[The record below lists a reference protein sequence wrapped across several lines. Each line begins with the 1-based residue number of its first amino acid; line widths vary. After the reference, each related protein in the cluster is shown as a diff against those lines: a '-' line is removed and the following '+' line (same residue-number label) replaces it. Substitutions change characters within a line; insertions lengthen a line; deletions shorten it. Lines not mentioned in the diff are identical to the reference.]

1 MFQELNNI
9 KKYYPESI
17 EEKNTCE
24 SIIDE
29 DMWYD
34 IDQFQLDH
42 LNEVLQRLS
51 EGTLDDEIWGKL
63 IIMEKTKRIA
73 KAYLRKTTIIVDG
86 GDEEFDGMTIGFNYF
101 TNLDRD
107 YQTAELRKK
116 IGDGVIIKMD
126 SQGNIKAMARGT
138 APVIVQNW
146 KNSKKHCIGEKLLR
160 LQGKLITKRGV
171 DMNDDD
177 RIFKV
182 FDMKKF
188 KISLERD
195 SVETEEDVKN
205 LLLKT
210 CLRIALVK
218 DGHPD
223 DPMETPCWIMLI
235 NLVALDM
242 VKTKMPHIADLNCLY
257 GELGCP
263 STIPS
268 IKRSALREQ
277 IESSN
282 ISCNSRRR
290 SQTYYECLSDDDDN
304 KHNSRMP
311 SNYDNGRRKSKR
323 NISSS
328 DESEESNTEVNTRYT
343 HNVVNSRF
351 LKPYSGSITDS
362 SSGFA
367 SGTDKRSF
375 NSNKRSSSDL
385 TKSVEDLK
393 HNHRDDKKVLNPGL
407 KIPGIRPKLD
417 KTLFDPPHSSRRNSS
432 LINKGSNLN
441 EDDYEKKQEYEEL
454 RNTEELNH
462 INNYNLVGIDDR
474 IYVDNEKYSDERYIN
489 NNDYLETSKIN
500 EEGKDFDIGE
510 ALKNV
515 DESFDYL
522 QTGDYYSDSFEIE
535 EKNWRENILSLNKVV
550 EDKSINIEN
559 DSDDTV
565 SSKSSLSHSN
575 KLLLLDRYRGIRKP
589 ITKSNNYLQTIDRV
603 RSKSSKKSKNFS
615 SSGYDVLFNRS
626 ETIKNNSISST
637 FPLEIVNTSCQF
649 FRSQE
654 QEYTI
659 VIWKEWGCIN
669 DEFHCNL
676 KNSSIS
682 VVNVEYD
689 VVKDTSLAITKNGK
703 EIPEYKNE
711 YDIPPCHYREYT
723 DASSL
728 ANHLRRFN
736 EEQNLDK
743 KIPKNWFREKRQVC
757 ITLRNSFVKNNI
769 TNEII
774 KYTAKTYY
782 HQKIGSSTPTTI
794 SHLPTN
800 YRYLQHRRVSKDQH
814 QSNTKLT
821 INKREFRDDDQEQF
835 TITQKT
841 AIRERDYN
849 SSNLRQST
857 HNIGNNYGRE
867 TGPTR
872 TPEKSPIHKQTYHIN
887 RNTKGTTSING
898 SQQNTCQLYYFN
910 QKTLQGKQ
918 WKCQSNSKFTRTG
931 TITSELQYQN
941 NNQSFKKDLNH
952 PNNHIN
958 RNLPEFSNKSE
969 PIYDNPFIKK
979 SELQHQLPTTPN
991 CITETV
997 WTAHQPIQLST
1008 PDNCPVGAV
1017 PARANLHG
1025 KKQDTEHGGK
1035 RQPTKESQESIK
1047 NNQNTTNRSVKS
1059 LSKEFESKTDRIG
1072 KITPTRQNT
1081 QQTVKS
1087 KFQKW
1092 KEWGSEER
1100 QRTINTTFS
1109 NILNTSQTNGRNR
1122 SLDTETYPPLRE
1134 TSNRNRKS
1142 LSPTISNTSSTSTI
1156 TSNEERNNLPNT
1168 TKLSS
1173 TRDLLSCSKRD
1184 SDDKEEQQ
1192 REGRNIHESSTSKWV
1207 NKSSREREEQ
1217 LLREREAFESK
1228 LPINALINIFEESS
1242 VSSDISS
1249 SFKWVYRER
1258 GGKDISK
1265 ESCSNEI
1272 PVNRK
1277 SDDRRNEE
1285 KWNGSKYESIER
1297 RDNIWKQTTNNE
1309 RILGYTSSGIS
1320 LCGVEE
1326 CNREDEEIFVKLR

>member
-17 EEKNTCE
+17 EEKNNCE
-24 SIIDE
+24 SIVDE

-101 TNLDRD
+101 TNPDRD
-107 YQTAELRKK
+107 YQTSELRKK

-290 SQTYYECLSDDDDN
+290 SQSYYECLSDDDDN
-304 KHNSRMP
+304 KHHSRMP

-343 HNVVNSRF
+343 HNIVNSRF

-385 TKSVEDLK
+385 TKSAEDLK
-393 HNHRDDKKVLNPGL
+393 HNHRDGKKVLNPGL

-417 KTLFDPPHSSRRNSS
+417 KTLFDPPNSSRRNSS
-432 LINKGSNLN
+432 LINKGSNLH

-454 RNTEELNH
+454 RNMEEINH
-462 INNYNLVGIDDR
+462 INDHDLVGIDDR
-474 IYVDNEKYSDERYIN
+474 IYVDNERYSDERYIN

-535 EKNWRENILSLNKVV
+535 ENNWRESILSPNNVV

-615 SSGYDVLFNRS
+615 NSGYDVLFNRS
-626 ETIKNNSISST
+626 ETIKKNSISST

-654 QEYTI
+654 QEHTI
-659 VIWKEWGCIN
+659 VVWKEWGCVN
-669 DEFHCNL
+669 DKFHCNF

-682 VVNVEYD
+682 IVNVEYD
-689 VVKDTSLAITKNGK
+689 IVRDTSLAITKNGK

-711 YDIPPCHYREYT
+711 HITIKKLDLQPQQQSVTCLQITDTCNIEENRKININQTTNSQSTREDSET
-723 DASSL
+723 T
-728 ANHLRRFN
+728 
-736 EEQNLDK
+736 
-743 KIPKNWFREKRQVC
+743 I
-757 ITLRNSFVKNNI
+757 KNNSLVPRRQQPGNGTTI
-769 TNEII
+769 LQI
-774 KYTAKTYY
+774 
-782 HQKIGSSTPTTI
+782 SDSPPTTLGTTASEQQNQREHKRNLQFTNRLII
-794 SHLPTN
+794 STET
-800 YRYLQHRRVSKDQH
+800 QKEQH
-814 QSNTKLT
+814 QSME
-821 INKREFRDDDQEQF
+821 INRTPVNCITSTRRLSKESSGNVSQTPSLQEQEQPLQNSNIR
-835 TITQKT
+835 TT
-841 AIRERDYN
+841 AN
-849 SSNLRQST
+849 
-857 HNIGNNYGRE
+857 H
-867 TGPTR
+867 
-872 TPEKSPIHKQTYHIN
+872 
-887 RNTKGTTSING
+887 
-898 SQQNTCQLYYFN
+898 
-910 QKTLQGKQ
+910 
-918 WKCQSNSKFTRTG
+918 SK
-931 TITSELQYQN
+931 
-941 NNQSFKKDLNH
+941 K
-952 PNNHIN
+952 
-958 RNLPEFSNKSE
+958 

-979 SELQHQLPTTPN
+979 PELQHQLSTTPN

-997 WTAHQPIQLST
+997 WTAHQPIQPPT
-1008 PDNCPVGAV
+1008 PDNCPAGAV

-1047 NNQNTTNRSVKS
+1047 NNQSTTNRSVKS
-1059 LSKEFESKTDRIG
+1059 LSKEFESKTDWIG
-1072 KITPTRQNT
+1072 KITPTCQNT

-1100 QRTINTTFS
+1100 QRTINTTIP

-1122 SLDTETYPPLRE
+1122 SLDTETYPPNRE

-1156 TSNEERNNLPNT
+1156 TSNGERNNLSNT

-1173 TRDLLSCSKRD
+1173 TRDLLSFSKRD
-1184 SDDKEEQQ
+1184 SNDKEEQQ
-1192 REGRNIHESSTSKWV
+1192 REGRNIHESSTCKWI
-1207 NKSSREREEQ
+1207 NKSESSRGREEQ
-1217 LLREREAFESK
+1217 LLYERETFESK
-1228 LPINALINIFEESS
+1228 LPINALISIFEESS

-1249 SFKWVYRER
+1249 SFKWAYRER
-1258 GGKDISK
+1258 DGKDISK
-1265 ESCSNEI
+1265 ESRSNEI
-1272 PVNRK
+1272 PFNRK
-1277 SDDRRNEE
+1277 NDDRRNEE
-1285 KWNGSKYESIER
+1285 EWNGSKYECESIKG
-1297 RDNIWKQTTNNE
+1297 RDNIWKQKTNNE
-1309 RILGYTSSGIS
+1309 RILGYTSSRIS
-1320 LCGVEE
+1320 PCGVEE
-1326 CNREDEEIFVKLR
+1326 CNREDEEIFVKLK